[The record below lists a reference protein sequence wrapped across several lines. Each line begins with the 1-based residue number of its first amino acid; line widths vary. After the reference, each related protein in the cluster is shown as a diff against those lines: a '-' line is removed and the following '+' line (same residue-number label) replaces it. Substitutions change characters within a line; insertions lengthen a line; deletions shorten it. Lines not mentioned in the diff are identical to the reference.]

1 MKKRLKLSS
10 LTDKPYLV
18 WSVLFIIAPL
28 IMVAYYALT
37 DRTGAFSLA
46 SVEQIPTYITT
57 ILLSVLYGLAATVIC
72 LILGFPFAYIFSK
85 APKKYQNLVV
95 LLVMLPMWMNFLI
108 RTYSWMTIL
117 GDSGVINTLLSKL
130 GLGQLELINNGA
142 AVILGM
148 VYNFLP
154 YMILPIFSV
163 LTKMDNSLVEA
174 AQDLGS
180 NKLQVMKRVVIPL
193 SVPGILSG
201 ITMVFVP
208 CVSTFY
214 ITQKLGGGQ
223 VVLIGDVI
231 ETQFQSANNY
241 NLGAALSFVLMI
253 LIFICLGIMNYFGA
267 DDDSD
272 GGVVI

>member
-1 MKKRLKLSS
+1 MKKNKLSS
-10 LTDKPYLV
+10 LADKPYLV
-18 WSVLFIIAPL
+18 WSILFIIAPL
-28 IMVAYYALT
+28 LMVTYYALT
-37 DRTGAFSLA
+37 DKSGAFSLA

-57 ILLSVLYGLAATVIC
+57 ILLSVLYGVAATAIC
-72 LILGFPFAYIFSK
+72 LVLGFPFAYIFSK
-85 APKKYQNLVV
+85 APQKYKNIVV

-117 GDSGVINTLLSKL
+117 GDSGVINTILNVL
-130 GLGQLELINNGA
+130 GLKQLKLINNGA

-163 LTKMDNSLVEA
+163 LTKLDNSLVEA

-180 NKLQVMKRVVIPL
+180 NKFEVIKNVIIPL
-193 SVPGILSG
+193 SNPGILSG

-253 LIFICLGIMNYFGA
+253 LIFICLGVMNYFGA
-267 DDDSD
+267 DENGD
-272 GGVVI
+272 GGVII